1 MGRDIVLEVNQV
13 SKKYCRTLR
22 HSMLYAAQDLFLDTF
37 NSARRSAHLR
47 PEEFWAVDGIS
58 FELQEGECLGLI
70 GANGAGKSTLLK
82 MINGVVRP
90 DRGSIKI
97 KGRIGALIELGAGFH
112 PQLTGR
118 ENIYV
123 NASILGMFKKETDAK
138 LDRIIEFAD
147 LGKFLDTPVKFY
159 SSGMVIRLGMAIAL
173 HIDPTILLIDEVLTV
188 GDIKFQA
195 RCLSRVAEM
204 RKQGVAFVFVSHI
217 HHHIAG
223 YSDRVLV
230 LDHGKPYAYGEP
242 EHAIG
247 QYLQLMDI
255 KMGADWNPD
264 DRKPGP
270 GRANGSGL
278 IRILDTRFYDDE
290 GNRVASIEGTAPV
303 TLVIGYEAAMD
314 IDDVEL
320 DVDIYDKKRME
331 FFQVTNVMLNQRLD
345 VAKGNG
351 SLVVRLAYL
360 PLNNGQL
367 EFSLC
372 LWSKKKHELFDW
384 REQIY
389 LDVRGCATSSGALW
403 LPCVFQAL
411 GYRFDPPNPGQTQAG
426 RASVHESRGS

>member
-1 MGRDIVLEVNQV
+1 MAGDAVLEVDQV
-13 SKKYCRTLR
+13 SKKYCRTLQ
-22 HSMLYAAQDLFLDTF
+22 HSMLYAVQDLFLDIF
-37 NSARRSAHLR
+37 GRVRQSAHLR
-47 PEEFWAVDGIS
+47 PHEFWAVDEVS
-58 FELQEGECLGLI
+58 FELKQGECLGLI

-90 DRGSIKI
+90 DRGSIKVR
-97 KGRIGALIELGAGFH
+97 GRIGALIELGAGFH

-123 NASILGMFKKETDAK
+123 NAAIIGMSKKETDEK

-147 LGKFLDTPVKFY
+147 LGDFLDTPVKFY
-159 SSGMVIRLGMAIAL
+159 SSGMGIRLGMAIAL
-173 HIDPTILLIDEVLTV
+173 NTDPTILLIDEVLTV

-204 RKQGVAFVFVSHI
+204 RKQGVAFIFVSHI

-223 YSDRVLV
+223 FSDRVLV
-230 LDHGKPYAYGEP
+230 LDHGKPYAYGET

-247 QYLQLMDI
+247 QYLQLMDV

-264 DRKPGP
+264 DRRPGP
-270 GRANGSGL
+270 GLPNGSGL
-278 IRILDTRFYDDE
+278 IRILDTRFYDDD
-290 GNRVASIEGTAPV
+290 GNRVESIEATTPV
-303 TLVIGYEAAMD
+303 SLVIGYEAAMD
-314 IDDVEL
+314 INDVLL
-320 DVDIYDKKRME
+320 DVDIFDKKRME

-351 SLVVRLAYL
+351 SLVVRLPYL

-372 LWSKKKHELFDW
+372 LWSKRKHELFDW
-384 REQIY
+384 REQIH
-389 LDVRGCATSSGALW
+389 LDVRGCALSSGAVW
-403 LPCVFQAL
+403 LPCSFQAL
-411 GYRFDPPNPGQTQAG
+411 GYRYDPPNPGQTQAG
-426 RASVHESRGS
+426 QGSVHETRG